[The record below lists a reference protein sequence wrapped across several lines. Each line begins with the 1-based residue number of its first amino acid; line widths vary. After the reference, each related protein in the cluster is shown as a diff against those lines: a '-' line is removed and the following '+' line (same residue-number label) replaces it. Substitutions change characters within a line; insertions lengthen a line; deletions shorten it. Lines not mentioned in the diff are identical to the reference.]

1 MAKIS
6 TTGPSYTAG
15 YEAGLEYAREQWR
28 AAVAQIKAAAME
40 EALEIARQHWREA
53 KRAA

>member
-15 YEAGLEYAREQWR
+15 YEAGLEHAREQWR

-40 EALEIARQHWREA
+40 EALAFARDKWREA
-53 KRAA
+53 QRAA